1 MQKVDVPATMAD
13 RFFEARADWLSA
25 IESVILHC
33 RAWELRAHRGAN
45 HPVPTQKEAMELVL
59 AFQAWA
65 RFDEANE
72 SRGAIGGPT
81 DE

>member
-1 MQKVDVPATMAD
+1 MQQIDVPGVMAD

-33 RAWELRAHRGAN
+33 RAWEMRAHRGAN

-72 SRGAIGGPT
+72 SRNAIGGPT

>member
-1 MQKVDVPATMAD
+1 MQEIDVPATMAD

-72 SRGAIGGPT
+72 SRVGIGGPT